1 MANEPW
7 KSLTDDYFEPDE
19 TDIIYDA
26 PNKRPKLVYC
36 WRAHHRHN
44 QKTFVFKSI
53 HTSQIDNLNE
63 ELKLTRFFT
72 KLDHPHLTHVYDV
85 IHPRGSEWIHYQ
97 MEYCEAK
104 SLSYYLKEPLPE
116 KRCLELIRQILEGL
130 DYLHQNYL
138 VHRDIKPDNIFFCKD
153 GILKVGDYGLVKSQK
168 WVTSLSAVG
177 TPGYWAPEMQPDAS
191 PELHGKR
198 NHRAD
203 LYSVGIILR
212 QMVSGKYPPF
222 SAQKEPPKGVRPGLW
237 DIILKATDSEPD
249 KRFQS
254 ARDFFAALKSYAQPP
269 EEKLLE
275 AIFKMPIEKS
285 APRKIRRSLTLE
297 KILAP
302 PGSQGETAPATGPV
316 TL

>member
-1 MANEPW
+1 
-7 KSLTDDYFEPDE
+7 
-19 TDIIYDA
+19 
-26 PNKRPKLVYC
+26 
-36 WRAHHRHN
+36 
-44 QKTFVFKSI
+44 I

-63 ELKLTRFFT
+63 ELKLTRYFT
-72 KLDHPHLTHVYDV
+72 KLDHPHLTRVYDV

-104 SLSYYLKEPLPE
+104 SLSYYLKEQLLE

-168 WVTSLSAVG
+168 WVTSLSTVG
-177 TPGYWAPEMQPDAS
+177 TPGYWAPEMQPDAGS
-191 PELHGKR
+191 ELRAKR

-222 SAQKEPPKGVRPGLW
+222 SAQKEPPKGIRAGLW

-254 ARDFFAALKSYAQPP
+254 ARDFFAALKSYVQPP

-275 AIFKMPIEKS
+275 AIFKKPLHAGKGKS
-285 APRKIRRSLTLE
+285 HLAAILDPRNVS
-297 KILAP
+297 
-302 PGSQGETAPATGPV
+302 
-316 TL
+316 